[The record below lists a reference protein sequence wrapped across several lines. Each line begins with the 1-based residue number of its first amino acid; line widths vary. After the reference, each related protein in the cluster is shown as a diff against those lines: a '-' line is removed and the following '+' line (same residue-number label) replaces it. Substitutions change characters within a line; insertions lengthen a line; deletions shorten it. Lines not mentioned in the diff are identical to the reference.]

1 MPTHLEQVP
10 QAPRGARSDSTWPLI
25 GRAEVTRAMR
35 GVLAGQAGGLVL
47 VGEAGV
53 GKTRIALEC
62 LRTAEAKGC
71 HIAQVTA
78 TRTAAGIPFG
88 ALAPLL
94 PDVRSAAESET
105 RASLLHRHTVALL
118 GHASGRRLV
127 LMVDDAQL
135 LDVASATLVHYL
147 ATTTDAALVLTVRE
161 GDTTPVPDTIVA
173 LWRERLLDRVDIVPL
188 TAAETAELLA
198 SALEGPV
205 DASTASEFAE
215 RCQGNPLFLREL
227 VGSALQEGVLR
238 REAGTWTLS
247 GPLAPSKRLV
257 ELVEARLAD
266 LDTEQRRLLEIISFG
281 EPLGP
286 GEIEALA
293 DLRAAEQL
301 ERYGLITSRLTGR
314 RLHVRMA
321 HPMFGEV
328 LRSQVTP
335 LRHRTIARSLAEATE
350 ATGARRREDT
360 LRVATWRLECG
371 GAEPGAMFAA
381 ATQARWHHD
390 FPLADRLVQAAVD
403 AGAGFG
409 AELLA
414 AQLAGLQGDS
424 ARAERQLAELGTRAE
439 SDAERALVAINRLD
453 IQVFYLGHIDEG
465 LRMAADAA
473 AQITERIWR
482 DEIDARVAGVRLALE
497 GPRACAE
504 AAAPLLEHA
513 EGRAL
518 TWTCIAGAY
527 SLGRMGRHAAAMEA
541 SSRGYQAHLELGI
554 PLDWE
559 PCMHQYFRHQS
570 LAYLGRVAESHDLAR
585 AAHEQAR
592 AEGNPDAQAY
602 SALFLAQLVA
612 DIGHVPEAVRYASE
626 ATTLFRRLGRPGQV
640 EFGLT
645 YLAQGQALAG
655 DAVAAQAT
663 LRELDD
669 LGLAPSCYVATDIL
683 AARAWTAAA
692 GGDLVQARRL
702 LEAAAERG
710 EELGDHV
717 GESAALHALARLGRP
732 AGVSTRLAE
741 LASRMEGDL
750 ISARA
755 EHAYALAERDGK
767 ALRKVSHRFEDLGL
781 PLLAAEAAADEA
793 VVHRRAGRARMVAS
807 AEWRSNAM
815 AQLCPGAVTPALQ
828 SVGARADLT
837 RAEREVALL
846 AGQHSNQAIADK
858 LCVSRRTVENHLQ
871 NVYGKL
877 GISRRSE
884 IENLLRGGR

>member
-1 MPTHLEQVP
+1 MPTHLERTLH
-10 QAPRGARSDSTWPLI
+10 APRSLRSESIWPLV
-25 GRAEVTRAMR
+25 GRTEVTEAMLA
-35 GVLAGQAGGLVL
+35 VLAGRAGGLVL
-47 VGEAGV
+47 IGEAGV

-62 LRTAEAKGC
+62 LRSAEVRGC
-71 HIAQVTA
+71 HVAHVTA
-78 TRTAAGIPFG
+78 TRTAAEIPFG

-94 PDVRSAAESET
+94 PNVRSAAETET
-105 RASLLHRHTVALL
+105 RASLLHRHTAALL
-118 GHASGRRLV
+118 GHAGERRLV

-135 LDVASATLVHYL
+135 LDAASATLVHYV
-147 ATTTDAALVLTVRE
+147 ATVTDAALLLTVRE
-161 GDTTPVPDTIVA
+161 EDAIPVPDAIVA
-173 LWRERLLDRVDIVPL
+173 LWRERVLERLDIGPLAGGEVEALLTSVLD
-188 TAAETAELLA
+188 
-198 SALEGPV
+198 GPV
-205 DASTASEFAE
+205 EPGAVLELAD

-227 VGSALQEGVLR
+227 VGAALDIGALR
-238 REAGTWTLS
+238 REDGSWRLT

-257 ELVEARLAD
+257 ELVEARLAN
-266 LDTEQRRLLEIISFG
+266 LDAEQRRLLEIISFG

-286 GEIEALA
+286 AEIETLA
-293 DLRAAEQL
+293 DLGAAEQL
-301 ERYGLITSRLTGR
+301 ERFGLIISRLTGR

-321 HPMFGEV
+321 HPMFAEV

-335 LRHRTIARSLAEATE
+335 LRHRSIARSLAEATE

-390 FPLADRLVQAAVD
+390 FPLAERLVGAAVD
-403 AGAGFG
+403 AGAGFN

-414 AQLAGLQGDS
+414 AQLAGLRGDS
-424 ARAERQLAELGTRAE
+424 ARAEWLLADLAIRAE

-453 IQVFYLGHIDEG
+453 NQVFYLGHIDEG
-465 LRMAADAA
+465 LRMAAEAA
-473 AQITERIWR
+473 AQITERPWR
-482 DEIDARVAGVRLALE
+482 DEIDSRVAGVRLALE

-513 EGRAL
+513 GGRAL
-518 TWTCIAGAY
+518 AWACIAGAY
-527 SLGRMGRHAAAMEA
+527 SLGRLGRHAAALDA
-541 SSRGYQAHLELGI
+541 SSRGYRAHLELGI

-592 AEGNPDAQAY
+592 AENNPDAQAY
-602 SALFLAQLVA
+602 SALLLAQLVA
-612 DIGHVPEAVRYASE
+612 DLGHVAEAIRFGTE
-626 ATTLFRRLGRPGQV
+626 ATALFRRLGRPGQV

-645 YLAQGQALAG
+645 YLAQAHALAG
-655 DAVAAQAT
+655 DAAAARAA
-663 LRELDD
+663 LRELDE

-683 AARAWTAAA
+683 AARAWTAVAE
-692 GGDLVQARRL
+692 GDLGRAHRY
-702 LEAAAERG
+702 LEEAVERG
-710 EELGDHV
+710 DELGDHV
-717 GESAALHALARLGRP
+717 GESAALHGLARLGRP
-732 AGVSTRLAE
+732 GGVAGRLGELAGV
-741 LASRMEGDL
+741 MEGDL
-750 ISARA
+750 IAGRA
-755 EHAYALAERDGK
+755 EHTRALAERDGK
-767 ALRKVSHRFEDLGL
+767 ALRQVSHRFEDLGL

-793 VVHRRAGRARMVAS
+793 VVHRRGGQARMVAS
-807 AEWRSNAM
+807 AEWRANA
-815 AQLCPGAVTPALQ
+815 LTERCPDARTPALQ
-828 SVGARADLT
+828 SAGARADLT

-846 AGQHSNQAIADK
+846 AGHHSNQAIADK

-884 IENLLRGGR
+884 IEDVLRNRH